1 MSNKKFKTT
10 IKCPACVAKVT
21 PALDETLG
29 SGNWSV
35 DLLDPDRV
43 LSTPDDIE
51 AVEIVTA
58 LKRVGFAAELLDH

>member
-10 IKCPACVAKVT
+10 IKCSACVAKVT

-29 SGNWSV
+29 AGNWSV

-51 AVEIVTA
+51 AVEVVHA
-58 LKRVGFAAELLDH
+58 LERVGYAAELLDH